1 MMKNSWLKLRKD
13 FFLRDL
19 FQDFFDAKIYFDKIY
34 KTYKDSSSVPFKMMD
49 TWVGTEKR
57 NGAIWTLKEQ
67 SHRLFRNTQYE
78 SSLFEH
84 LFDWIMGSIFHEA
97 MKLKED
103 SYQVESYKPL
113 LELEVRT
120 HKSDKTLSKI
130 INEYFFLIEKANQNL
145 KDELKSIDELFSKA
159 IFHLQEIFV
168 SRKDNVLLVRFLL
181 DNKKA
186 VEKIFGKN
194 SFTQLT
200 NQMFPEGIHEAFL
213 LAAEDCAEN
222 GWYDEAEKYLKNA
235 LKADAKNKKAQK
247 LFKELQ
253 DKLSLENAK
262 EKP

>member
-1 MMKNSWLKLRKD
+1 MKNSWLKLRKD

-19 FQDFFDAKIYFDKIY
+19 FQDFFDAKIYFDRIY

-57 NGAIWTLKEQ
+57 NGPLWNLKEQ
-67 SHRLFRNTQYE
+67 SHKLFRNSQYK

-113 LELEVRT
+113 LEIEVRS
-120 HKSDKTLSKI
+120 HKYDKGLSKI
-130 INEYFFLIEKANQNL
+130 INEYFSLIEKANQNL

-159 IFHLQEIFV
+159 IFHLREIFV
-168 SRKDNVLLVRFLL
+168 SYKDNVLLLRLLL
-181 DNKKA
+181 DNKKN
-186 VEKIFGKN
+186 VEKVFGKN
-194 SFTQLT
+194 SFTHLT
-200 NQMFPEGIHEAFL
+200 NQMFPEGIHKAYL
-213 LAAEDCAEN
+213 LVAENCAEN
-222 GWYDEAEKYLKNA
+222 GWYNEAEKYLKNA
-235 LKADAKNKKAQK
+235 LKFDTNNKKAQK

-253 DKLSLENAK
+253 DKLSLETAK
-262 EKP
+262 EKH